1 MTDLIDEILVAEQSA
16 RDVVTKAKGLA
27 SKMIEN
33 NDKECEKILN
43 QAVENSKKDRKDSL
57 EMAKGKADEDAKKT
71 LQAKTEELEYFK
83 EQLHSR
89 EYSFAEEIV
98 GRIKKWQ

>member
-16 RDVVTKAKGLA
+16 RDAISKARDLA

-43 QAVENSKKDRKDSL
+43 QAVENSKKDKKDSL
-57 EMAKGKADEDAKKT
+57 EMAKGKADEDAKKI
-71 LQAKTEELEYFK
+71 LQAKKDELEYFK
-83 EQLHSR
+83 EQLVSR

>member
-16 RDVVTKAKGLA
+16 RDVIAKAKDLA

-57 EMAKGKADEDAKKT
+57 EMAKGKADEDAKKL
-71 LQAKTEELEYFK
+71 LQAKTKELEYFK
-83 EQLHSR
+83 EQLQSR
-89 EYSFAEEIV
+89 EYNFAEEIV

>member
-16 RDVVTKAKGLA
+16 RDVIAKARDLA

-43 QAVENSKKDRKDSL
+43 QAVENSKKT
-57 EMAKGKADEDAKKT
+57 A
-71 LQAKTEELEYFK
+71 
-83 EQLHSR
+83 
-89 EYSFAEEIV
+89 
-98 GRIKKWQ
+98 